1 MTVKEVVK
9 VLKNA
14 QKITIG
20 YGANVIPC
28 NVQDPLVLSAFGDY
42 VIDSI
47 CAIGEDEYEI
57 DLAISPV
64 KEVEHAS

>member
-1 MTVKEVVK
+1 MTVTDVVK

-14 QKITIG
+14 HKITIG

-42 VIDSI
+42 VVDSI
-47 CAIGEDEYEI
+47 CSITEYEYEI
-57 DLAISPV
+57 DLAISPL
-64 KEVEHAS
+64 KEDAR